1 MTASGTLARAFVR
14 SVVHSPDFALINWS
28 EVKCALDILYFG
40 SIVVQRT
47 FKRLNKRR
55 AVQLI
60 TVSFTIGVR
69 VQACQHKIDSTRKS
83 AFFLLKGPSR
93 TCSLALSSICR
104 EEAPAC
110 LSFKSLVSK
119 SRF

>member
-69 VQACQHKIDSTRKS
+69 VQACQQTIDSARKR
-83 AFFLLKGPSR
+83 AFFLLKD
-93 TCSLALSSICR
+93 
-104 EEAPAC
+104 
-110 LSFKSLVSK
+110 
-119 SRF
+119 